1 MAITFSAPA
10 SAAPCTAF
18 IPTRPEDGHRLAG
31 PHACPVDGRTPAGR
45 HRTADQAGAIE
56 REIRIDLDHRIDGTD
71 GVLAE
76 SRDECELGDIF
87 APLVM
92 EAKRPIAMR
101 ALPDQNTAIA
111 ECCQPTQAPATLAAG
126 GNGTEHDMVTRLD
139 LADAGTDLFHDAST
153 FVPDDHGKANRSLSL
168 GEVPI
173 GKAQS
178 GGHELVQ
185 HFSLFR
191 LVDVDLLAGER
202 AGRAVQDR
210 GAGLYRTPP
219 LL

>member
-1 MAITFSAPA
+1 
-10 SAAPCTAF
+10 
-18 IPTRPEDGHRLAG
+18 
-31 PHACPVDGRTPAGR
+31 
-45 HRTADQAGAIE
+45 
-56 REIRIDLDHRIDGTD
+56 
-71 GVLAE
+71 
-76 SRDECELGDIF
+76 
-87 APLVM
+87 M

-139 LADAGTDLFHDAST
+139 LADAGTDLSHDAST
-153 FVPDDHGKANRSLSL
+153 LVPDDHGKANRSLSL